1 MSNIDVN
8 KYKYKY
14 ICEVDSLRFQDS
26 CKEIMG
32 WTKDFHGADCVSF
45 TTDFIHNQGQFSCHF
60 KTAVSTPGNE

>member
-1 MSNIDVN
+1 
-8 KYKYKY
+8 
-14 ICEVDSLRFQDS
+14 
-26 CKEIMG
+26 MG